1 MLQFVPR
8 LRVKEMVK
16 LDGSF
21 FFSYLTQVNSQQNRT
36 DMKSSDRKCYPEVS
50 LRMTGNGIFKVLLL
64 KPGHVCQRV

>member
-21 FFSYLTQVNSQQNRT
+21 FSPTYLTQMTSQQNRRT
-36 DMKSSDRKCYPEVS
+36 DMKSSDRKCYPEV
-50 LRMTGNGIFKVLLL
+50 L
-64 KPGHVCQRV
+64 